1 MWYGYNVQKEWKETS
16 QGPERF
22 CRCLKNDRI
31 IHCIRVW
38 WVILYVVLE
47 VTEWLRFEL
56 QNELNSW
63 NATEWNWW
71 QRECWKS
78 VFLCLFIYIYNFNR
92 KGEGGHRETMTMNSL
107 KMHNEQWPYR
117 QSFDLPI
124 PSNSQRIS
132 GILWEFVI
140 LGVLSHLMTLSCRCS
155 LLTAYDLPLER
166 ASPLAWCWFP
176 GRWDCDRWQV
186 WQLFIIY

>member
-1 MWYGYNVQKEWKETS
+1 MTGLYIVYACGTWYYML
-16 QGPERF
+16 
-22 CRCLKNDRI
+22 CLKWPD
-31 IHCIRVW
+31 
-38 WVILYVVLE
+38 
-47 VTEWLRFEL
+47 EWDLKCW
-56 QNELNSW
+56 NELNSW

-92 KGEGGHRETMTMNSL
+92 KGGGGHREEMTMNSL
-107 KMHNEQWPYR
+107 KIHNEQWPSR

-140 LGVLSHLMTLSCRCS
+140 LGVLSHIMTLSCRCS

-166 ASPLAWCWFP
+166 SRPWLEADFREDGIVTSD
-176 GRWDCDRWQV
+176 RCDNFL
-186 WQLFIIY
+186 LFISLRNIRKGISRHIRIYAYI